1 MTSSFSPLHLT
12 SGETIHGYLLLHR
25 LGKGAMG
32 TVWKVIDQYGN
43 QFAMK
48 ILLKDDSEQQFIAES
63 RATAHERF
71 RREALALSKI
81 RHPGVAGIVDM
92 ELEE

>member
-48 ILLKDDSEQQFIAES
+48 ILLKDDSEQ
-63 RATAHERF
+63 
-71 RREALALSKI
+71 
-81 RHPGVAGIVDM
+81 
-92 ELEE
+92 